1 MSVRMNWVDRLVN
14 HFNPHAGNRRI
25 AARFRQHQAVEM
37 LDRYERLSRY
47 NGGFESA
54 ENSRDAASWLTSR
67 LSPDSAMEEAR
78 ETQLERA
85 DSAYKNTELG
95 TSHVEGRANRVSGL
109 GTSIDPAIDPDDDE
123 FGSFTEEQAEAWN
136 DKLRRAW
143 SRQAARIGKG
153 NKPLWRVQRLMTKH
167 LERHGEWFLHIGDQ
181 FDAWSPTTLKV
192 EVIHPK
198 LVETPPDK
206 AGDPTV
212 RMGVQLNE
220 HGEAIGYYVRTTH
233 PGDTLRNEDKHRC
246 IPANYANGLPRLIHY
261 FDDTEA
267 GEHRGYPRMQVG
279 FKRLKNSDEYEE
291 AETERNFIGA
301 CLTAFV
307 RTDLEMVDAT
317 AGTVVDADGKRV
329 KSFAPGMIQY
339 VGESDQIDIATPQG
353 APASFDSFMHRQT
366 TMFAAGAN
374 TSYPFLTN
382 DFRGLNY
389 NTLKVVWNTEEGA
402 CDIAHQAQAD
412 AIIWVYSHFVNRA
425 ILVAGLI
432 EVDVAAYKSQPWLY
446 SSVRVIPPARRSI
459 DPAREDNAEIRLIE
473 NEIKPASDLVERKN
487 GQPAPQVYKRI
498 ARDKQQREGLGLSPI
513 EKIPT
518 GQTMPGDLNDESSDA
533 NKERQE
539 VGE

>member
-1 MSVRMNWVDRLVN
+1 MVKLNFVDRVAN
-14 HFNPHAGNRRI
+14 WCNPAWGNRRLR
-25 AARFRQHQAVEM
+25 ARLKQDVVMSALERA
-37 LDRYERLSRY
+37 DRRGY

-54 ENSRDAASWLTSR
+54 ETSRVQASWLTSQ
-67 LSPDSAMEEAR
+67 LSPDSALEESR

-85 DSAYKNTELG
+85 DSAYKNHELG

-123 FGSFTEEQAEAWN
+123 FDSFTEEQAEKWN

-143 SRQAARIGKG
+143 ARQSMRIGKG
-153 NKPLWRVQRLMTKH
+153 NKPLWRVQRLLTKH
-167 LERHGEWFLHIGDQ
+167 LERHGEWFLLIGDQ
-181 FDAWSPTTLKV
+181 YDALSPTTLKV

-198 LVETPPDK
+198 RIETPPGK
-206 AGDPTV
+206 AGDRTV
-212 RMGVQLNE
+212 RMGVQLNSN
-220 HGEAIGYYVRTTH
+220 GEAIGYYVRDHH
-233 PGDTLRNEDKHRC
+233 PGDTMENSQKHRY
-246 IPANYANGLPRLIHY
+246 IPANYANGLPRVIHY

-279 FKRLKNSDEYEE
+279 FKRLKHANDYEE
-291 AETERNFIGA
+291 AETERNYIGA

-307 RTDLEMVDAT
+307 RTDLDLADAV
-317 AGTVVDADGKRV
+317 AGTVVDGDGKRV
-329 KSFAPGMIQY
+329 KEFGIGTIQY
-339 VGESDQIDIATPQG
+339 MGTADEIDIASPQG
-353 APASFDSFMHRQT
+353 APTSFADFMHRQA
-366 TMFAAGAN
+366 MVFAAGAG

-382 DFRGLNY
+382 DFRNLNY
-389 NTLKVVWNTEEGA
+389 NTLKVVWNTEEAA

-412 AIIWVYSHFVNRA
+412 AICWIYSHFVNRA

-432 EVDVAAYKSQPWLY
+432 EVEVSAYRSQPWLY
-446 SSVRVIPPARRSI
+446 SAVRVIPPARRSI

-498 ARDKQQREGLGLSPI
+498 ARDKQQRKELGLAPI

-533 NKERQE
+533 NSERQE
-539 VGE
+539 VGSDS